1 MARRHEI
8 SDEGWALVA
17 EFMPPAPA
25 RGGGRWRSH
34 RQVVNGML
42 WKLGTG
48 AQWRDLPER
57 YGPWQTVYDR
67 FARWRRDGT
76 FDRIL
81 GRLRLQLDEEGR
93 LDLGTCCIDGTTIRA
108 SRSAAGGGRAR
119 RASRKITASAARVA
133 ATARS
138 STC

>member
-1 MARRHEI
+1 MTRRHEI
-8 SDEGWALVA
+8 ADEGWALVA
-17 EFMPPAPA
+17 ALMPPEPP

-34 RQVVNGML
+34 RQVFNGML

-48 AQWRDLPER
+48 AQWRDLPGR

-67 FARWRRDGT
+67 FVRWRRDGT

-81 GRLRLQLDEEGR
+81 DRLRLRLDEEGR
-93 LDLGTCCIDGTTIRA
+93 IDLGTWCVDGTTIRA

-119 RASRKITASAARVA
+119 RASRRTTASAARGA
-133 ATARS
+133 ATRPS
-138 STC
+138 CTC